1 MLQAPICTA
10 TGFAMAQI
18 ASMTGFARAAGTT
31 GPVHWAWEVR
41 SVNGRSLEVRI
52 RVPAG
57 QDGPGEAARAALQ
70 KALTR
75 GQCQL
80 GLTLTKPETVA
91 RVRINEALLA
101 SLAQAVARVPVPEG
115 VAPATMDGLLS
126 LRGVVEVED
135 ETTDPEALTRDLTE
149 GATRLV
155 AELVEARRAE
165 GRQLEQVVT
174 AQVERI
180 AALTQAA
187 EDNPARQPEAVRARL
202 EAAIAALGGTGLD
215 PDRLHQEAMLL
226 AGKADVR
233 EELDRL
239 WAHVA
244 SARELLAAGGAVGRR
259 LDFLAQEIGREANTL
274 CAKANDISLS
284 RIGLDLKAVVEQFR
298 EQVQNI
304 E

>member
-1 MLQAPICTA
+1 
-10 TGFAMAQI
+10 MAQI

-31 GPVHWAWEVR
+31 GAVQWAWEVR
-41 SVNGRSLEVRI
+41 SVNGRGLDVRI

-57 QDGPGEAARAALQ
+57 YDGLGETARTALQ
-70 KALTR
+70 KTLSR

-80 GLTLTKPETVA
+80 TLTLTKPEQAA
-91 RVRINEALLA
+91 RVRINEGLLA

-115 VAPATMDGLLS
+115 VAPATMDGLLGV
-126 LRGVVEVED
+126 RGVIEVED
-135 ETTDPEALTRDLTE
+135 EASAETETFARDLAE
-149 GATRLV
+149 GVVRVV
-155 AELVEARRAE
+155 ADLVEARRAE
-165 GRQLEQVVT
+165 GRQLAEVVT

-180 AALTQAA
+180 AELTRAA
-187 EDNPARQPEAVRARL
+187 EDNPARKPEAVRARL
-202 EAAIAALGGTGLD
+202 VAAIEALGGTNLD

-239 WAHVA
+239 QAHVA
-244 SARELLAAGGAVGRR
+244 SARELLAAGGAIGRR
-259 LDFLAQEIGREANTL
+259 LDFLAQEFGREANTL